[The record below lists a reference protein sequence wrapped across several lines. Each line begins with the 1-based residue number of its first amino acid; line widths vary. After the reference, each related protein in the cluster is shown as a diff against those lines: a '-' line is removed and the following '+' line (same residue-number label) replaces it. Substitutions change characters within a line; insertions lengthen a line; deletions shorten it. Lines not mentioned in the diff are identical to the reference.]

1 MSLDGVLIQGMLV
14 LRYQSQKS
22 VAHKASKTEHKV
34 DYDPGTTTLMSSRD

>member
-14 LRYQSQKS
+14 RYRSQKS